1 MSQKGEPGRAEPD
14 MKGNDTENRS
24 DREGCFELCSE
35 LIAIIRRLR
44 APDGCPWDREQ
55 TPQSVRKY
63 ILEEAYELSEA
74 ISQEDS
80 GEVMEE
86 LGDLIFLLLFVA
98 ELYQEDGLF
107 SLPDALRSIK
117 EKMIR
122 RHPHIFGD
130 VKVDG
135 TADVVANWQAIK
147 SQEAKKKGRKKGVL
161 GDLPKALP
169 ALQRA
174 FRLGERASRIGFDW
188 HGHEA
193 VWEKFREEE
202 QELRQAISAGDKE
215 AIFEEMGDLLF
226 TLSNLARKLDINP
239 EEALRAA
246 NSKFETRFKAMEEE
260 ISRQGKDI
268 HDMELEELDTY
279 WDLIKTERQGRQEG
293 G

>member
-1 MSQKGEPGRAEPD
+1 MTAPD
-14 MKGNDTENRS
+14 RKGNNNPDI
-24 DREGCFELCSE
+24 EGCFELCSE

-74 ISQEDS
+74 ICQKDAR
-80 GEVMEE
+80 EVMEE

-98 ELYQEDGLF
+98 ELYQEEKLF
-107 SLPDALRSIK
+107 SLPEALISIR

-130 VKVDG
+130 VKVEG

-147 SQEAKKKGRKKGVL
+147 SQEAKKKGKKKGVL

-188 HGHEA
+188 QGHEA

-202 QELRQAISAGDKE
+202 QELRQAISARDKE

-226 TLSNLARKLDINP
+226 TISNLARKLDVNP

-268 HDMELEELDTY
+268 HAMELEELDAY
-279 WDLIKTERQGRQEG
+279 WDLIKADGKGRQKG
-293 G
+293 H